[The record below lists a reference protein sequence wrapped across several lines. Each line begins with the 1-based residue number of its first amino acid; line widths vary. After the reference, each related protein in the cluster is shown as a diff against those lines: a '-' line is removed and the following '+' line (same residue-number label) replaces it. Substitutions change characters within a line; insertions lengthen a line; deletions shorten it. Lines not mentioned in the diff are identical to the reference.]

1 MDIKRE
7 PKKKRTKYLV
17 IGGGVAVLVLLTIAL
32 GMLPAA
38 APSVDR
44 STLMIDSVQRGT
56 MVRAVR
62 APGTLVP
69 EQVHFVSALTAGRVE
84 QLPLRPGAVVHG
96 GTMLLLLSN
105 PDVQLEALDAQR
117 QVTTAEAA
125 LVNLQTSLATQR
137 LTQQAGSRDG
147 AVAAAQAQG
156 DAGMLSAGLVALS
169 GPGVEIILD
178 DAPTRSDGVL
188 PAGATPDD
196 LVIHQSDVQA
206 VVNAV
211 WASGADGV
219 AIMGKRLVATS
230 AVRCVGNV
238 LLLQGRTY
246 SPPFVVTAI
255 GNGAA
260 VRSQLSASREVRILQ
275 QAVDAYGLT
284 FSVRDRATIALP
296 AYDGPLDMS
305 YATPR

>member
-1 MDIKRE
+1 VRGFRR
-7 PKKKRTKYLV
+7 PS
-17 IGGGVAVLVLLTIAL
+17 GWSVLVPVVALAAGLLFAT
-32 GMLPAA
+32 
-38 APSVDR
+38 S
-44 STLMIDSVQRGT
+44 
-56 MVRAVR
+56 
-62 APGTLVP
+62 
-69 EQVHFVSALTAGRVE
+69 GR
-84 QLPLRPGAVVHG
+84 
-96 GTMLLLLSN
+96 
-105 PDVQLEALDAQR
+105 
-117 QVTTAEAA
+117 TAEGTDLRGGEVLA
-125 LVNLQTSLATQR
+125 LSGLIKQRDASITRQEQELAGLQGEVQR
-137 LTQQAGSRDG
+137 LTQQAASRDG

-156 DAGMLSAGLVALS
+156 DQGAVSAGLVALT
-169 GPGVEIILD
+169 GPGVEITLD

-211 WASGADGV
+211 WAAGADGV

-255 GNGAA
+255 GSGAA
-260 VRSQLSASREVRILQ
+260 VRAQLAASREVAILQ
-275 QAVDAYGLT
+275 QAVDAYELT
-284 FSVRDRATIALP
+284 LSVRDRSSVTLP
-296 AYDGPLDMS
+296 AYDGPLDMA